1 MPDDVKE
8 LLERT
13 AQGVKETGEQVKL
26 SREESAKREKELRDD
41 MALFRAELD
50 ELKTR
55 GKEESD
61 SPNVR
66 RYRYASEALA
76 AAEKEGFEPGIR
88 IAQVGRALVA
98 RHGNVGQAMDL
109 IKSWSG
115 ADMVKDISRAMDAN
129 TSDGGAVV
137 VPAAWSNELIP
148 LLRPFSILAAAG
160 PRRVPIPAGGKVNM
174 PRVASGAVTS
184 WGQTGRVRIK
194 TASKQTLGHLELSQ
208 RPLQCLVAVSTD
220 LLQMANIGVDQ
231 LIRDD
236 ILMGMGTELDRVH
249 LYGSGDNNEPIGLL
263 LKKTG
268 SNAFVSG
275 INYSAQGGAAPTWKT
290 PVKLFAEHAAAN
302 GTLIRPHYV
311 MGPTL
316 FQLLCT
322 AESTNGFPV
331 LYQEMSQGR
340 LFRYDYLMSSQITD
354 KATSHNPTDFGL
366 FDYAEYLWGEFESF
380 AVAKS
385 TEAAYYDEA
394 GAIAAPFPNN
404 DTVIRVTWKGDLKP
418 RQLASF
424 TASDNIWTT

>member
-1 MPDDVKE
+1 MPDNLHE

-13 AQGVKETGEQVKL
+13 AQGVKDTGEQVKL
-26 SREESAKREKELRDD
+26 SREESAKREKELKDD
-41 MALFRAELD
+41 MALFRSELD

-55 GKEESD
+55 GKEEAD
-61 SPNVR
+61 SANVR
-66 RYRYASEALA
+66 RYRYANEALEK
-76 AAEKEGFEPGIR
+76 AEKDGFEPGVR

-98 RHGNVGQAMDL
+98 RSGNVGQAMDL
-109 IKSWSG
+109 IKTWSG
-115 ADMVKDISRAMDAN
+115 PDMVKDLTRAMDAN
-129 TSDGGAVV
+129 SSDSGAVV

-148 LLRPFSILAAAG
+148 LLRPFSILASAS
-160 PRRVPIPAGGKVNM
+160 PRKVPIPAGGKVNM
-174 PRVASGAVTS
+174 PRVAGGAVTS

-194 TASKQTLGHLELSQ
+194 KASTQTLGHLELSQ

-220 LLQMANIGVDQ
+220 LLQMANIAVDQ

-263 LKKTG
+263 LKKSSG
-268 SNAFVSG
+268 NAFVSG
-275 INYSAQGGAAPTWKT
+275 INWFTGGGAAPTWKT
-290 PVKLFAEHAAAN
+290 PVKIFAEHAKAN

-322 AESTNGFPV
+322 AESTNGYPV
-331 LYQEMSQGR
+331 LYNEMSQGR
-340 LFRYDYLMSSQITD
+340 LFRFDYLMSSQIAD
-354 KATSHNPTDFGL
+354 KGTSNNPTDFGL

-385 TEAAYYDEA
+385 TEAGYFDQDGNVAL
-394 GAIAAPFPNN
+394 PFPNN

-424 TASDNIWTT
+424 TASDNIFTT